1 MKRYDVIVLG
11 AGGVGSAA
19 LYHLARR
26 GVRAIG
32 IDRFS
37 PPHDRGSTHGHT
49 RVIRKA
55 YYEHPNYVPLLRES
69 YREWFDLESHL
80 GRKLFHQIGLLEL
93 GPADGAVVPNV
104 LSAAAQYQI
113 PVESL
118 DAASIEAR
126 WPGVRVD
133 RDAVGVFEPGA
144 GYLLVEDCVQAHLDA
159 ARATGAELLTDT
171 EIVEVSTNEQTAIV
185 RTSDDTEIEAKTV
198 IMAAGA
204 WSVKQ
209 LANLGVAFTIRR
221 KSLFW
226 FASDDEQYTVGSGL
240 PVFLFE
246 LSNGIFYGFPKVDE
260 RGVKFAEHTGGRTVE
275 DPLTVDRTIDAE
287 EQRRLVEVMSR
298 YLPGVSAN
306 VTDHAVCLYTM
317 SPDEHFIVDRHP
329 EMPNVVFAAGLYGHG
344 FKFVPVL
351 GRALADLALDGGT
364 DLPMDFFSL
373 NRFGTARPE
382 V

>member
-1 MKRYDVIVLG
+1 MKRCDVIVLG
-11 AGGVGSAA
+11 VGGVGSAA

-26 GVRAIG
+26 GIRAIG
-32 IDRFS
+32 IDRFN

-49 RVIRKA
+49 RVIRQA

-69 YREWFDLESHL
+69 YREWFDLEAHL
-80 GRKLFHQIGLLEL
+80 ERKLLYQIGLLEI

-118 DAASIEAR
+118 NAAQVESR
-126 WPGVRVD
+126 WPGIHVS
-133 RDAVGVFEPGA
+133 RDLIGVFEPAA

-159 ARATGAELLTDT
+159 ARTAGAELLTDT
-171 EIVEVSTNEQTAIV
+171 EVVRLTTSDQSAIV
-185 RTSDDTEIEAKTV
+185 RTSDGIEIEASKV
-198 IMAAGA
+198 ILAAGA
-204 WSVKQ
+204 WTAEQFTKLGIP
-209 LANLGVAFTIRR
+209 LAVRR

-226 FASDDEQYTVGSGL
+226 FANNDERYAVDSGL

-246 LSNGIFYGFPKVDE
+246 LPNGIFYGFPKLDE
-260 RGVKFAEHTGGRTVE
+260 RGVKFAEHSGGRTVA
-275 DPLTVDRTIDAE
+275 DPLTVDRTIDAV

-298 YLPGVSAN
+298 LLPGVSSR
-306 VTDHAVCLYTM
+306 VTNHAVCMYTM

-329 EMPNVVFAAGLYGHG
+329 ELPNLVFAAGLSGHG

-364 DLPMDFFSL
+364 ELPIEFLSL
-373 NRFGTARPE
+373 NRFAAP
-382 V
+382 